1 MTVAT
6 GVLLGLA
13 GLSETLGRIVP
24 LVSRRHRASRATV
37 VRLLIAGAV
46 VQALVFA
53 VWPLL
58 AWTVAG
64 LVPLGAAGPGSAP
77 GWTAGSVAP
86 LLFCAVLAF
95 PLLGP
100 ALHLVVLVLA
110 GIALSDQLAA
120 AGTAWWAAAGCV
132 AVAAGVLALLL
143 VAIRRAVGAW
153 GAVPLV
159 AAS

>member
-6 GVLLGLA
+6 GLLLGIA
-13 GLSETLGRIVP
+13 GLSETVGRIVP
-24 LVSRRHRASRATV
+24 LVARRHRASRATV
-37 VRLLIAGAV
+37 VRLLIAGTV

-58 AWTVAG
+58 ARTVAG
-64 LVPLGAAGPGSAP
+64 VLPLGAAGPAAAP
-77 GWTAGSVAP
+77 GWTAGSIAP

-110 GIALSDQLAA
+110 GIALSDQLAS
-120 AGTAWWAAAGCV
+120 AGAGWWAAAGCV
-132 AVAAGVLALLL
+132 AVAAAALALLL
-143 VAIRRAVGAW
+143 GAIRRGVGGWGVVAPVGA
-153 GAVPLV
+153 
-159 AAS
+159 S